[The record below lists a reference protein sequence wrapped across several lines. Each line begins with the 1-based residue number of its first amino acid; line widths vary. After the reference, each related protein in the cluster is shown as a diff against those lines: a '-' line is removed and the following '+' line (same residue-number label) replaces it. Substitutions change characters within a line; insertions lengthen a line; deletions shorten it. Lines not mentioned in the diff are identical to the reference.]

1 MGLDATAN
9 QFLELFSSA
18 KQGLVAAFPSIV
30 TAVLVLIF
38 GWGLAWVLRKAVR
51 RLFRGVR
58 NQLAPGSARSAWTE
72 AVDDQRTGDVAAGGV
87 YWLVVLTALVIAID
101 ALGVPVFSRWI
112 GAFAGYLP
120 KVAIAMVV
128 LLGGVIASRLAR
140 NAIIKTAIRVPP
152 AQARNLAR
160 LGQVSIIVAAAL
172 IAAEQLGLDVSLL
185 TAVFLIGLAAALGG
199 AALAFGLG
207 AREVMADILAMHYV
221 QKSYR
226 VGQVVRIGSDQ
237 GRIVRTTRTA
247 VVLENIDGEL
257 SIPGRH
263 FVDERSVLLTQEED
277 LDSRN

>member
-1 MGLDATAN
+1 MGLDVTAN
-9 QFLELFSSA
+9 QFLELFSSVR
-18 KQGLVAAFPSIV
+18 QGLVAAFPNIL
-30 TAVLVLIF
+30 TATLVLML

-51 RLFRGVR
+51 RLFRSVR
-58 NQLAPGSARSAWTE
+58 NRLAPGSARSAWTE

-87 YWLVVLTALVIAID
+87 YWLVLLTALVVAID
-101 ALGVPVFSRWI
+101 ALGLPAFNRWI

-120 KVAIAMVV
+120 KVAIAMAV

-140 NAIIKTAIRVPP
+140 NAIMNTAIRVPP
-152 AQARNLAR
+152 TQARNLAR
-160 LGQVSIIVAAAL
+160 LAQASVLTAAAL
-172 IAAEQLGLDVSLL
+172 IAAAQLGLDVSLL

-207 AREVMADILAMHYV
+207 ARELMADILAMHYV

-226 VGQVVRIGSDQ
+226 VGQIVRIGSDQ

-247 VVLENIDGEL
+247 VVLENVDGEL

-263 FVDERSVLLTQEED
+263 FVDQRSVLLNQEED

>member
-1 MGLDATAN
+1 MGLDVTAN
-9 QFLELFSSA
+9 QFLELFSSVR
-18 KQGLVAAFPSIV
+18 QGLVAAFPNIL
-30 TAVLVLIF
+30 TAALVLVL

-51 RLFRGVR
+51 RLFRSVR
-58 NQLAPGSARSAWTE
+58 NHLAPGSARSAWTE

-87 YWLVVLTALVIAID
+87 YWLVMLTALVVAID
-101 ALGVPVFSRWI
+101 ALGLPAFNRWI

-120 KVAIAMVV
+120 KVAIAMAV

-140 NAIIKTAIRVPP
+140 NAILKTALRVPP
-152 AQARNLAR
+152 TQARNLAR
-160 LGQVSIIVAAAL
+160 LAQVSVLAAAAL

-207 AREVMADILAMHYV
+207 ARELMADILAMHYV

-226 VGQVVRIGSDQ
+226 VGQIVRIGSDQ

-247 VVLENIDGEL
+247 VVLENVDGEL

-263 FVDERSVLLTQEED
+263 FADQRSVLLNQEED

>member
-1 MGLDATAN
+1 MGLDVTAS
-9 QFLELFSSA
+9 QLLELFSSVR
-18 KQGLVAAFPSIV
+18 QSLIAAFPNIL
-30 TAVLVLIF
+30 TAALVLIL

-51 RLFRGVR
+51 RLFRSVR

-72 AVDDQRTGDVAAGGV
+72 AVDDRQTGDVAAGGV
-87 YWLVVLTALVIAID
+87 YWLVVLTALVVAID
-101 ALGVPVFSRWI
+101 ALGLPAFNRWI

-120 KVAIAMVV
+120 KIAIAMAVV
-128 LLGGVIASRLAR
+128 LGGVIASRLAR
-140 NAIIKTAIRVPP
+140 NAIMNTAIRVPP
-152 AQARNLAR
+152 TQAKNLAR
-160 LGQVSIIVAAAL
+160 LAQVSILVAAAL

-207 AREVMADILAMHYV
+207 ARELMADILAMHYV
-221 QKSYR
+221 LKSYR

-247 VVLENIDGEL
+247 VVLENVDGEL

-263 FVDERSVLLTQEED
+263 FADERSVLLNQEED

>member
-1 MGLDATAN
+1 M
-9 QFLELFSSA
+9 
-18 KQGLVAAFPSIV
+18 
-30 TAVLVLIF
+30 
-38 GWGLAWVLRKAVR
+38 
-51 RLFRGVR
+51 
-58 NQLAPGSARSAWTE
+58 
-72 AVDDQRTGDVAAGGV
+72 
-87 YWLVVLTALVIAID
+87 
-101 ALGVPVFSRWI
+101 
-112 GAFAGYLP
+112 
-120 KVAIAMVV
+120 
-128 LLGGVIASRLAR
+128 
-140 NAIIKTAIRVPP
+140 
-152 AQARNLAR
+152 
-160 LGQVSIIVAAAL
+160 SIIVAAAL